1 MYSGVSFQRRPHVSL
16 RSRYGSKSSGS
27 AVREYAVMS
36 SHSTA
41 TRLAPIPSNPFP
53 FTAAPVVRLSV
64 QRAFGAERLRTAS
77 DDTSRDCRVNGKRGC
92 TAIDIRSEERR
103 VGKECRYRWVT
114 ES

>member
-16 RSRYGSKSSGS
+16 RSRYGSKSAGS
-27 AVREYAVMS
+27 AVREYAGMS

-64 QRAFGAERLRTAS
+64 QRAFGAERLPTAR
-77 DDTSRDCRVNGKRGC
+77 DDTSRGWRVHGKRGC
-92 TAIDIRSEERR
+92 KAIDNGSFR
-103 VGKECRYRWVT
+103 V
-114 ES
+114 